1 MHITPGSIEE
11 KEPVVGIGVLT
22 MFMRH
27 QFKTSTSSP
36 PGKPQAFDIFCALGV
51 GNLTGKAFSGVG
63 NFTFCLDVVGKIEP

>member
-1 MHITPGSIEE
+1 
-11 KEPVVGIGVLT
+11 

-51 GNLTGKAFSGVG
+51 GNLTGKAFSLFSGVG
-63 NFTFCLDVVGKIEP
+63 NFFLLPRCSGKIEP